1 MDDVAPP
8 PTVEAQALV
17 PTPATTID
25 ELMRAAY
32 YVATGIDAPVCDVI
46 SPTHVNLHFP
56 ADGSLVSVKIE
67 GRPGAWGGIGPHGT
81 PEEEA
86 ARDAHYDECLAASIP
101 VPPVLTARDEAKA
114 REQAERQNQ
123 GNPVWE
129 VQRQ

>member
-8 PTVEAQALV
+8 PAPEVQALV

-25 ELMRAAY
+25 EMMRAAY
-32 YVATGIDAPVCDVI
+32 YVVTGIDAPVCDVI
-46 SPTHVNLHFP
+46 SPNHVNLHFP

-101 VPPVLTARDEAKA
+101 VPPVLTARDVARDEARAAKE
-114 REQAERQNQ
+114 RE
-123 GNPVWE
+123 NPVYE